1 MPAQLVIRSIFTR
14 RFVRYIILN
23 YCCLCLKLRPD
34 HLSEETDPVS
44 RLHTA
49 TADTCPFL
57 GQEKSLSLHRTVWQ
71 GKESHCSHV
80 KLEVTKS
87 RNRAPL
93 PYQRARR
100 FKAWTANHIS
110 RCPREPRT
118 LNAVLHR
125 QETCTSQTW
134 MNHLCV
140 LRYGRLVLETEE
152 KETKWFP
159 SFTHIPHLFPTY
171 RFEDQG
177 RRNRKMEVVF
187 QGSWNAK

>member
-1 MPAQLVIRSIFTR
+1 MQLLIPAPSLVRRNLFHFTGQSDR
-14 RFVRYIILN
+14 GR
-23 YCCLCLKLRPD
+23 K
-34 HLSEETDPVS
+34 VS
-44 RLHTA
+44 
-49 TADTCPFL
+49 
-57 GQEKSLSLHRTVWQ
+57 V
-71 GKESHCSHV
+71 V

-93 PYQRARR
+93 LYQRARR
-100 FKAWTANHIS
+100 FKARTANNIS
-110 RCPREPRT
+110 RYPREPRT
-118 LNAVLHR
+118 LNAMLHR

-152 KETKWFP
+152 KVIKWFP
-159 SFTHIPHLFPTY
+159 SFTQIPHLFPTY

-187 QGSWNAK
+187 QGS